1 MMELTHELT
10 RKYSAIFTVG
20 TMVRIVKDEGQTAI
34 LTNGKRDERVQKA
47 DLRKSYIAKH
57 A

>member
-1 MMELTHELT
+1 MELTHELT